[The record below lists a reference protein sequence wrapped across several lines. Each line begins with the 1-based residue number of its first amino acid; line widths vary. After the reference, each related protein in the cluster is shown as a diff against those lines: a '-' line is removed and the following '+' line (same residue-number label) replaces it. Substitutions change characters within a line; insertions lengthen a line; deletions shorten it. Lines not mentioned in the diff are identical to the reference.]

1 MFKERFE
8 MNKRPLMSFTQDNGY
23 AVVKC
28 KMFTLASVYMDCPIG
43 LACHGI
49 QFFKISIGDFGNFF
63 LLFRVI
69 PQDKSNVA
77 RNDVRM
83 LARK

>member
-1 MFKERFE
+1 

-23 AVVKC
+23 AMVKR

-49 QFFKISIGDFGNFF
+49 QFFKISIGDFRNFF
-63 LLFRVI
+63 V
-69 PQDKSNVA
+69 
-77 RNDVRM
+77 
-83 LARK
+83 